1 MISFNGESTAL
12 FITIPLLIIFCVI
25 YMIPVKRRKH
35 YIRNF
40 CIAVCLFSAVALAG
54 AKYLSFT
61 PILTIMV
68 YTGIFLLMVLMVW
81 SVCSVTPSEAAYC
94 AACAYLSEHFT
105 YSMTVLVL
113 YGIFS
118 GFQPGWGTFY
128 IVAIYVC
135 TICMCIFFY
144 FLFARNFVYGGRIIV
159 NSVQTLFLMVV
170 TLLGSIIL
178 SHIST
183 VLIQNDEPL
192 FFIVTRAYAMLCCIT
207 ALWAQ
212 YNKAREMAVQEQVMA
227 EQELRRQQTSQY
239 ESYQE
244 NVELINYKCHDIRQ
258 QVAAIR
264 NTGAGTVPEEMLA
277 KVEESVMIYDAY
289 VKTGNEVLDTI
300 LTEKNLWCEK
310 QGITMACIVDGKC
323 FGFMDTVDLYAI
335 FGNALT
341 NAIESV
347 SKINDAD
354 KRMISVM
361 AFERMNVLFIQF
373 ENYYES
379 ELIRRGELPE
389 TTKSNDGM
397 HGYGLKSIR
406 YSVQKYDGCMT
417 VETEEN
423 IFTLRISIP
432 VR

>member
-1 MISFNGESTAL
+1 MTGIYGERSAL
-12 FITIPLLIIFCVI
+12 LATVPLLIILCII
-25 YMIPVKRRKH
+25 YMIPVKKRKH

-40 CIAVCLFSAVALAG
+40 IASVCVICAAALTG
-54 AKYLSFT
+54 AELVTFT
-61 PILTIMV
+61 AALTIMV
-68 YTGIFLLMVLMVW
+68 YISFFLLMVLLVW
-81 SVCSVTPSEAAYC
+81 SVCSVTLAEAVYC
-94 AACAYLSEHFT
+94 AACAYLSEHFV
-105 YSMTVLVL
+105 YSFTVLVG
-113 YGIFS
+113 YGIGS
-118 GFQPGWGTFY
+118 GFLPWWGLYYGT
-128 IVAIYVC
+128 AI
-135 TICMCIFFY
+135 CISVLFY
-144 FLFARNFVYGGRIIV
+144 FIFARNYTFGGKLIV
-159 NSVQTLFLMVV
+159 NSVQTLLLMVV
-170 TLLGSIIL
+170 TLSGSIIL
-178 SHIST
+178 SHMST
-183 VLIQNDEPL
+183 VLLRNNDTL
-192 FFIVTRAYAMLCCIT
+192 FFIVTRMYAMLCCIT

-227 EQELRRQQTSQY
+227 ERELRRQQTSQF

-264 NTGAGTVPEEMLA
+264 NAGAGTVPEEMLA

-323 FGFMDTVDLYAI
+323 FDFMDTVDLYAI

-347 SKINDAD
+347 SKIEDAD

-379 ELIRRGELPE
+379 ELICHGELPE
-389 TTKSNDGM
+389 TTKVQDGT

-406 YSVQKYDGCMT
+406 YSAERYDGCMT
-417 VETEEN
+417 VETEDN

-432 VR
+432 LM